1 MHSIP
6 LHGLKTGLLLP
17 LTRRLKHQHLSNE
30 KSQVSICGKEEIDH
44 CVKKKNKSAM
54 ITLFIS
60 QAEYGA
66 AQSLN
71 SRQRISAAKTRIK
84 LHAVIG
90 SQRYR
95 TWHFLDYHS
104 ATTD

>member
-17 LTRRLKHQHLSNE
+17 LTRRLKHQHLSNK
-30 KSQVSICGKEEIDH
+30 KSQVSICGKEESDH